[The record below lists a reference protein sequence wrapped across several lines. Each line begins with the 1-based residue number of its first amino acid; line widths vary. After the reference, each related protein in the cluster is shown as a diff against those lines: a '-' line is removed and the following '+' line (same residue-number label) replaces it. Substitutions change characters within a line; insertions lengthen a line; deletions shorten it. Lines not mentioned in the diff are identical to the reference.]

1 MSEPAMCNRLRKSM
15 GIDLHKAIVLAA
27 SLQLIYIFTWSYLR
41 ETPFQSMVFCDA
53 SSIIIN
59 GLAALCL
66 LWAAAVSR
74 CYSQKLYYSW
84 MLLFASQFSF
94 FCGDILFAYYDLILE
109 QSTSPSYADIFY
121 LLSYPL
127 FLSGILLLPAADFKY
142 SERSKLLL
150 DTGIVL
156 VSSILIYWSFFIAPT
171 IEQNIGADPQVMML
185 SIAYPIGDLMQ
196 LFALV
201 ELLFRRS
208 RKSGGYPLLF
218 LGLFCAGNI
227 FADAVYMRES
237 LAGTYVSGGFIDA
250 FWIFSYL
257 MIGLAGIAQVDDL
270 RGGGDKARLNLGQ
283 RYGEIMWP
291 LYLPYICASLAFVML
306 IYAYE
311 NPLSVPFSILSIS
324 VGLIIAMVMAR
335 QVLVLRENAA
345 LYKEAQEEI
354 SGRKAMQAQIT
365 KLNSELE
372 RRVADRTSELEKAN
386 ADLQSQVL
394 ERKAAEEA
402 LKNSERRLSDIIDF
416 LPDATFV
423 INQSGVVIAWNRAIE
438 KMTGIKA
445 SQILGLGDYEY
456 ALPFY
461 GTRRPILAD
470 ITLNPAPG
478 LEKRYDNFRWQEDGT
493 ATGDVFIPNLNGKP
507 AHIQGVAAVLY
518 DSEGGVYGA
527 IESLRDI
534 TERKNAEED
543 LKKAR
548 DRAESATEAKSKFL
562 ANMSHEIRTPMNAV
576 IGMSDLLLQM
586 DPTAEQRDYLDVIKN
601 SGNALLAIINN
612 ILDYSKIDGD
622 KLELDMR
629 PFDLRRCIEV
639 SMDLVAAEAG
649 EKDIELT
656 YFVDDSVP
664 EMIISDEVRLKQIL
678 INLLGNAV
686 KFTER
691 GDVSL
696 TVGSSPVPGGKIRLC
711 FSVKDTGI
719 GISDEDMGR
728 LFQSFSQA
736 ASSKSRY
743 PGGTGLGLAISRR
756 LVQMMQGDISAKSTP
771 GKGSRFNFDI
781 LCDAAS
787 ERSSP
792 PFEDSALEG
801 KSALIVEGNVSLQ
814 KMIQKALK
822 SLKMDAASA
831 NSRGEAEEALA
842 LARYDIAIIDAI
854 LPDGDGL
861 ELSKN
866 IRALPQTP
874 KIVILSRIAGQIK
887 PDTASDPGADNWLY
901 KPFKPGQL
909 KLMITKLLLSQRSR
923 HDRRHEEIAP
933 MPRMQRTGDISILLA
948 EDNPVNQKVALSMLK
963 RLNFRADVAASGN
976 DVLSMLEHK
985 DYDVILMDIQMPDM
999 DGVEA
1004 TRHIREMKIKKQP
1017 RIIAMTAY
1025 ALDGDKERFLR
1036 AGMNDYL
1043 SKPIRMDELKSA
1055 LEKCRSVL

>member
-1 MSEPAMCNRLRKSM
+1 MSEPAMCNRPRRFM

-27 SLQLIYIFTWSYLR
+27 FLLLLYLASWGYLR
-41 ETPFQSMVFCDA
+41 DQPFESMVLSDA

-59 GLAALCL
+59 GLAVLCL
-66 LWAAAVSR
+66 LWAAAASR
-74 CYSQKLYYSW
+74 CYSKRLYYSW
-84 MLLFASQFSF
+84 LLLFASQFCF
-94 FCGDILFAYYDLILE
+94 FFGDILFTYYDLILE
-109 QSTSPSYADIFY
+109 QSTFPSYADIFY

-127 FLSGILLLPAADFKY
+127 FLSGILLLPAADFKH
-142 SERSKLLL
+142 SERYKLLL

-156 VSSILIYWSFFIAPT
+156 VFSILIYWSFFVAPT

-185 SIAYPIGDLMQ
+185 SVAYPIGDLMQ

-201 ELLFRRS
+201 ELLFRRTI
-208 RKSGGYPLLF
+208 KSGGYSLLF
-218 LGLFCAGNI
+218 LALFCAGNI
-227 FADAVYMRES
+227 FVDAVYMRES
-237 LAGTYVSGGFIDA
+237 LAGTYVSGGFMDT

-270 RGGGDKARLNLGQ
+270 RGGGKVRLNSGQ

-311 NPLSVPFSILSIS
+311 NPLSVPFSILSFS
-324 VGLIIAMVMAR
+324 VGLIIAMVIAR

-354 SGRKAMQAQIT
+354 SGRKAMQTQII

-372 RRVADRTSELEKAN
+372 SRVADRTSELEKAN

-696 TVGSSPVPGGKIRLC
+696 TVGSRPVPGGKIRLC

-719 GISDEDMGR
+719 G
-728 LFQSFSQA
+728 
-736 ASSKSRY
+736 
-743 PGGTGLGLAISRR
+743 
-756 LVQMMQGDISAKSTP
+756 
-771 GKGSRFNFDI
+771 
-781 LCDAAS
+781 
-787 ERSSP
+787 
-792 PFEDSALEG
+792 
-801 KSALIVEGNVSLQ
+801 
-814 KMIQKALK
+814 
-822 SLKMDAASA
+822 
-831 NSRGEAEEALA
+831 
-842 LARYDIAIIDAI
+842 
-854 LPDGDGL
+854 
-861 ELSKN
+861 
-866 IRALPQTP
+866 
-874 KIVILSRIAGQIK
+874 
-887 PDTASDPGADNWLY
+887 
-901 KPFKPGQL
+901 
-909 KLMITKLLLSQRSR
+909 
-923 HDRRHEEIAP
+923 
-933 MPRMQRTGDISILLA
+933 
-948 EDNPVNQKVALSMLK
+948 
-963 RLNFRADVAASGN
+963 
-976 DVLSMLEHK
+976 
-985 DYDVILMDIQMPDM
+985 
-999 DGVEA
+999 
-1004 TRHIREMKIKKQP
+1004 
-1017 RIIAMTAY
+1017 
-1025 ALDGDKERFLR
+1025 
-1036 AGMNDYL
+1036 
-1043 SKPIRMDELKSA
+1043 
-1055 LEKCRSVL
+1055 